1 MTECLKWEVQDLVEV
16 WGEDHHH
23 CLDDEGQIE
32 LTALLCWLEK
42 LKSA

>member
-23 CLDDEGQIE
+23 HCLDDEGQTE
-32 LTALLCWLEK
+32 LAALLCWLEK
-42 LKSA
+42 L